1 MQTYRSNEMK
11 SLYTIY
17 PKMYSRCLEFM
28 ISNNDQILDDSIEQQ
43 IAKSPNTVIIINNIS
58 LSLKSFEE
66 HDL

>member
-1 MQTYRSNEMK
+1 MK

-43 IAKSPNTVIIINNIS
+43 IAKSPYTVIINNNS
-58 LSLKSFEE
+58 FSLKSFEE